1 MKFVEKIIIKVIN
14 NAAKLIITAWM
25 IFQSIVG
32 NFSFILYT
40 ITLPNFACHL
50 TTRGYKTF
58 CAAYSRS
65 KMCRRPSTARS
76 LRARSAACSRPL
88 CARFFART
96 NDLFL
101 SQFSRCFFLLDID
114 KSNPNRNETQ
124 NQLRNYS
131 TTTLN
136 LNDANLQ
143 PSSIRKV
150 FANN

>member
-1 MKFVEKIIIKVIN
+1 MNDTPVNGRELQFH
-14 NAAKLIITAWM
+14 T
-25 IFQSIVG
+25 
-32 NFSFILYT
+32 LYY
-40 ITLPNFACHL
+40 HL
-50 TTRGYKTF
+50 AEFCMPSNDSRLQDVSAQRTRE
-58 CAAYSRS
+58 AE
-65 KMCRRPSTARS
+65 MCRRPSTARS

-101 SQFSRCFFLLDID
+101 SQFSRFFFLLDID
-114 KSNPNRNETQ
+114 KSNPKRNETQ